1 MVKLIIFSSSSSD
14 ISQFTAMLLS
24 IAILL
29 APFVVFLPLQLLL
42 SAKRKSYIGYTGV
55 FFGMWI
61 AAGDAL
67 IMLIGNG
74 DKKVNA
80 FSTFVAFLYLL
91 LFISPYIILAYI
103 TQRRNKK
110 WDAAENNE
118 EADKPKIQDSN

>member
-67 IMLIGNG
+67 IILIGNG
-74 DKKVNA
+74 DKKVTTL
-80 FSTFVAFLYLL
+80 STFFAFLCFLI
-91 LFISPYIILAYI
+91 FCIPYVVLTYI

-110 WDAAENNE
+110 WDTAEEIPDN
-118 EADKPKIQDSN
+118 SNTED